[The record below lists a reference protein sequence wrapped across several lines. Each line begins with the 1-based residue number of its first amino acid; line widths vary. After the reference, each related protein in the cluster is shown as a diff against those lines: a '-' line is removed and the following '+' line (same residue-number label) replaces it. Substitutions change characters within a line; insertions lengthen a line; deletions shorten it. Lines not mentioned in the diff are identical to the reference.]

1 MLARVFIIIYN
12 NNWDQSSH
20 KKWGLLRSF
29 LYIYMQSESV
39 IQTKRLLFI
48 LPWTD
53 CSFSKCYNFIR
64 SYLLF
69 FYLHNTK
76 WLKLDPYFRFLFYPF
91 SSVIYL
97 SIKIIISNSFIIN
110 KEYQHF
116 RRERWVRCDRAEPVP
131 VRL

>member
-12 NNWDQSSH
+12 NVWDQSSH
-20 KKWGLLRSF
+20 KKWLLLRSF

-39 IQTKRLLFI
+39 IQTKRLQFI
-48 LPWTD
+48 LPWRD

-64 SYLLF
+64 SCLLF

>member
-48 LPWTD
+48 LPWRD

-64 SYLLF
+64 SCLLF

>member
-20 KKWGLLRSF
+20 KKWGLLRIF

-48 LPWTD
+48 LPWRD

>member
-39 IQTKRLLFI
+39 IQTKRLQFI
-48 LPWTD
+48 LPWRD

-97 SIKIIISNSFIIN
+97 SIKFIISNSFIIN

>member
-12 NNWDQSSH
+12 NVWDQSSH
-20 KKWGLLRSF
+20 KKWGLLRIF

-48 LPWTD
+48 LPWRD

-76 WLKLDPYFRFLFYPF
+76 CLKLDPYFRFLFYPF

>member
-12 NNWDQSSH
+12 NVWDQSSH
-20 KKWGLLRSF
+20 KKWLLLRSF

-39 IQTKRLLFI
+39 IQTKRLQFI
-48 LPWTD
+48 LPWRD

-64 SYLLF
+64 SCLLF

-91 SSVIYL
+91 SSVIYP

>member
-12 NNWDQSSH
+12 NVWDQSSH
-20 KKWGLLRSF
+20 KKWLLLRSF

-39 IQTKRLLFI
+39 IQTKRLQFI
-48 LPWTD
+48 LPWRD

-64 SYLLF
+64 SCLLF

-97 SIKIIISNSFIIN
+97 PIKIIISNSFIIN

>member
-12 NNWDQSSH
+12 NVWDQSSH
-20 KKWGLLRSF
+20 KKWLLLRSF

-48 LPWTD
+48 LPWRD

>member
-12 NNWDQSSH
+12 NVWDQSSH

-29 LYIYMQSESV
+29 LYLYMQSESV
-39 IQTKRLLFI
+39 IQTKPLEFI
-48 LPWTD
+48 SPWRD

-69 FYLHNTK
+69 FYLRNTK

>member
-12 NNWDQSSH
+12 NVWDQSSH
-20 KKWGLLRSF
+20 KKWLLLRSF

-39 IQTKRLLFI
+39 IQTKRLQFI
-48 LPWTD
+48 LPWRD

-64 SYLLF
+64 SCLLF

-97 SIKIIISNSFIIN
+97 PIKIIISNSFIIN

-116 RRERWVRCDRAEPVP
+116 RRERWVRCDREEPVP

>member
-12 NNWDQSSH
+12 NVWDQSSH
-20 KKWGLLRSF
+20 KKWLLLRSF

-39 IQTKRLLFI
+39 IQTKRLQFI
-48 LPWTD
+48 LPWRD

>member
-12 NNWDQSSH
+12 NVWDQSSH
-20 KKWGLLRSF
+20 KKLGLLRSF

-39 IQTKRLLFI
+39 IQTKRLQFI
-48 LPWTD
+48 LPWMD

-97 SIKIIISNSFIIN
+97 SIKIIISNLFIIN

>member
-12 NNWDQSSH
+12 NVWDQSSH
-20 KKWGLLRSF
+20 KKWLLLRSF

-48 LPWTD
+48 LPWRD

-97 SIKIIISNSFIIN
+97 PIKIIISNSFIIN

>member
-20 KKWGLLRSF
+20 KKWGLLRIF

-48 LPWTD
+48 LPWRD

-97 SIKIIISNSFIIN
+97 PIKIIISNSFIIN